1 MEPLL
6 LKIVYLFLVASHVA
20 GAVDYHVYKDTD
32 GDEVLDVPV
41 YPANTT
47 SRPTQ
52 KRSTT
57 DSPMCSLN
65 YGLAHVQEAPVNIQH
80 LKDVENVTCAVP
92 VDSCARV
99 SNSNLSSI
107 FVCNYVS
114 TQVAIALTETN
125 CNSNN
130 MAGFYID
137 PHKVRESSGACGKGL
152 QRLQDLRLLQLWLC
166 RADNPR
172 WHRHIYVLPSPGRR
186 VPQFGLG
193 SSPDRA
199 TNAVNLPCVLA

>member
-107 FVCNYVS
+107 FVCNYGS
-114 TQVAIALTETN
+114 TSIRTKCGNLVEPAEKVFSACKICDYYNYGYVEQTILDGTVTSTYYLALGGEFP
-125 CNSNN
+125 NS
-130 MAGFYID
+130 A
-137 PHKVRESSGACGKGL
+137 
-152 QRLQDLRLLQLWLC
+152 
-166 RADNPR
+166 
-172 WHRHIYVLPSPGRR
+172 
-186 VPQFGLG
+186 
-193 SSPDRA
+193 
-199 TNAVNLPCVLA
+199 